1 MALRVSYARDTF
13 SRSLL
18 YLFLA
23 TISSYLSRYIYIYI
37 FLRHKDKERM
47 LKTYSNVVSCE
58 KTTIHKYIVPSST
71 KISNEI
77 VERENER
84 GEKEKERERE

>member
-1 MALRVSYARDTF
+1 MASRVSYARDTF
-13 SRSLL
+13 SRPLL

-23 TISSYLSRYIYIYI
+23 TISSYLSIYIYI
-37 FLRHKDKERM
+37 FLRHKDKERI

>member
-1 MALRVSYARDTF
+1 MASRVSYARDTF
-13 SRSLL
+13 SRPLL

-23 TISSYLSRYIYIYI
+23 TISSYLSIYIYI

-84 GEKEKERERE
+84 DEKEKERERE

>member
-1 MALRVSYARDTF
+1 MASRVSYARDTF

-18 YLFLA
+18 YLFVA
-23 TISSYLSRYIYIYI
+23 TISSYLSIYIYI

-84 GEKEKERERE
+84 GEKEKKRERE

>member
-1 MALRVSYARDTF
+1 MASRVSYARDTF
-13 SRSLL
+13 SRPVILIPRYNFLL
-18 YLFLA
+18 PFD
-23 TISSYLSRYIYIYI
+23 IYI

-47 LKTYSNVVSCE
+47 LKTYWNVVSCE

-84 GEKEKERERE
+84 GEKEKKRERE

>member
-1 MALRVSYARDTF
+1 MASRVSYARDTF
-13 SRSLL
+13 SRPLL
-18 YLFLA
+18 YLFVA
-23 TISSYLSRYIYIYI
+23 TISSYLSIYIYI

-47 LKTYSNVVSCE
+47 LKTCSNVVSRE

>member
-1 MALRVSYARDTF
+1 MASRVSYARVTF
-13 SRSLL
+13 SRPLL
-18 YLFLA
+18 YLFVA
-23 TISSYLSRYIYIYI
+23 TISSYLSIYIYI

>member
-1 MALRVSYARDTF
+1 MASRVSYARDTF
-13 SRSLL
+13 SRPLL

-23 TISSYLSRYIYIYI
+23 TISSYLSIYIYI

-47 LKTYSNVVSCE
+47 LKRYSNVVSRE

-84 GEKEKERERE
+84 GEKEKKRERE

>member
-1 MALRVSYARDTF
+1 MASRVSYARDTF
-13 SRSLL
+13 SRPLL

-23 TISSYLSRYIYIYI
+23 TISSYLSIYIYI

-84 GEKEKERERE
+84 GEKEKKRERE

>member
-1 MALRVSYARDTF
+1 MASRVSYARDTF
-13 SRSLL
+13 SRPVILIPRYNFLL
-18 YLFLA
+18 PFD
-23 TISSYLSRYIYIYI
+23 IYIYI

-47 LKTYSNVVSCE
+47 LKRYSNVVSCE

>member
-1 MALRVSYARDTF
+1 MASRVSYARDTF
-13 SRSLL
+13 SRPLL

-23 TISSYLSRYIYIYI
+23 TISSYLSIYIYI